1 MSGSHSTPPSAPT
14 APTPTTGGRMVQI
27 LKYLLYSLGSVMA
40 IGILVAF
47 YFWATS
53 SSTTSSRQTGEKSS
67 ISRSLPIA
75 GIPTISAKDYL
86 RHSATAAIPITQECI
101 IDFDEPNTTMG
112 HTGDIL
118 CDDVLYK
125 DGEPLPLEYKRLWH
139 VKPVKNSFIT
149 FRKN

>member
-1 MSGSHSTPPSAPT
+1 MSGSNSTPPSAST
-14 APTPTTGGRMVQI
+14 TPTPTIGGRRALTLKWI
-27 LKYLLYSLGSVMA
+27 LIS
-40 IGILVAF
+40 IGVACIIACAVAL

-53 SSTTSSRQTGEKSS
+53 SSTTSSGQTGEKSP
-67 ISRSLPIA
+67 ISRSLPMA
-75 GIPTISAKDYL
+75 GIPTISAKNSL
-86 RHSATAAIPITQECI
+86 RNSTTAAIPITQECI

-118 CDDVLYK
+118 CDDVLFK
-125 DGEPLPLEYKRLWH
+125 DGESLPLEYKRLWH